1 MKRTAALR
9 AVALGAAVAM
19 IATACSSGS
28 AGDDA
33 TDGSGDENVTLTWW
47 HNSNTGAGKDYYDE
61 LADKFESEH
70 PGVTIEVSALQHE
83 DMLTKLDA
91 AFQSDSAPDIYME
104 RGGGELK
111 SHVEAGL
118 TKDITESAADTI
130 SAIGGSVDGW
140 TVDDRVYS
148 LPFSIGVVGFWY
160 NKAMFAQA
168 GITENPTTM
177 DELYDAVDKLKAAG
191 IEPISVGAGDGWPAA
206 HYWYYF
212 GLRQCSKDAL
222 EAATQEFDFTDD
234 CWVRAGES
242 LEELISKQ
250 PFNTGFEAT
259 EAQGTPESASGLLAN
274 RKVAMELAGHWEPG
288 VMQGLTEDEQGLGED
303 TGWFP
308 FPEVEGGEGD
318 PAAQLG
324 GGDAWACSEKSP
336 DVCVDFIEF
345 LLASDQQK
353 RFAELDMGLPTL
365 PSATAFVAAPEL
377 AQLLSFRNEAPYV
390 QLYFD
395 TAFGENIGGAMN
407 DAIVSVFNSNGTSQG
422 IVDAITSAAA
432 LEQ

>member
-19 IATACSSGS
+19 IATACSS
-28 AGDDA
+28 AGDSGES
-33 TDGSGDENVTLTWW
+33 TDGSGENVTLTWW
-47 HNSNTGAGKDYYDE
+47 HNSNTGAGKDFYDE
-61 LADKFESEH
+61 MADQFESEH
-70 PGVTIEVSALQHE
+70 PGVTVEVTALQHE

-91 AFQSDSAPDIYME
+91 AFQTGDAPDVFME

-111 SHVEAGL
+111 SHVDAGL
-118 TKDITESAADTI
+118 VKDITDDAADTI
-130 SAIGGSVDGW
+130 ANLGGSVDGW
-140 TVDDRVYS
+140 TYEDRVYA

-168 GITENPTTM
+168 GITDTPKTM
-177 DELYDAVDKLKAAG
+177 DDLYGAVDALKAAG
-191 IEPISVGAGDGWPAA
+191 IEPISVGAGSGWPAA
-206 HYWYYF
+206 HYWYYY
-212 GLRQCSKDAL
+212 GLRHCSKSAL
-222 EAATQEFDFTDD
+222 EAATQSYDFTDD
-234 CWVRAGES
+234 CWLAAGES
-242 LEELISKQ
+242 LEELIGKQ
-250 PFNTGFEAT
+250 PFNTGFQGT

-308 FPEVEGGEGD
+308 FPSVDGGEGD
-318 PAAQLG
+318 QAAQLG
-324 GGDAWACSEKSP
+324 GGDAWACSNDAP
-336 DVCVDFIEF
+336 DICVDFIEF
-345 LLASDQQK
+345 LLSSDVQK
-353 RFAELDMGLPTL
+353 TFAELDMGLPTL

-377 AQLLSFRNEAPYV
+377 AQLLSYRNDAPYV

-407 DAIVSVFNSNGTSQG
+407 DAIVSVFNSNGTPQG

>member
-28 AGDDA
+28 GSDDA
-33 TDGSGDENVTLTWW
+33 TEGPGENVTLSWW
-47 HNSNTGAGKDYYDE
+47 HNSNTGAGKDYYDQ
-61 LADKFESEH
+61 LADEFESDH
-70 PGVTIEVSALQHE
+70 PGVTIEVTALQHE
-83 DMLTKLDA
+83 DMLIKLDA
-91 AFQSDSAPDIYME
+91 AFQSGDAPDVYME

-111 SHVEAGL
+111 AHVAAEL
-118 TKDITESAADTI
+118 TKDITDDAADTI
-130 SAIGGSVDGW
+130 AAIEGSVAGW
-140 TVDDRVYS
+140 TVEDRVYS
-148 LPFSIGVVGFWY
+148 LPFSMGVVGFWY
-160 NKAMFAQA
+160 NKTMFAEA
-168 GITENPTTM
+168 GITEPPKTM
-177 DELYDAVDKLKAAG
+177 TDFYAAVDALKAVG
-191 IEPISVGAGDGWPAA
+191 IEPVSVGAGSAWPAA

-212 GLRQCSKDAL
+212 ALRQCSQDTIAEASQTL
-222 EAATQEFDFTDD
+222 EFTDD

-242 LEELISKQ
+242 LEELVSKA
-250 PFNTGFEAT
+250 PFNTGFLGT

-303 TGWFP
+303 TAWFP

-324 GGDAWACSEKSP
+324 GGDAWACSQDAP

-345 LLASDQQK
+345 MLSNDVQK
-353 RFAELDMGLPTL
+353 GFAELDMGLPTL
-365 PSATAFVAAPEL
+365 PAATAFVAAPEL
-377 AQLLSFRNEAPYV
+377 AQLLSFRNDAPYV

-395 TAFGENIGGAMN
+395 TQFGESIGGAMN
-407 DAIVSVFNSNGTSQG
+407 EAIVSVFAGSGTPQG
-422 IVDAITSAAA
+422 VVDATQAAA
-432 LEQ
+432 DLEK